1 VLLRIT
7 VLEAP
12 FIERVKRYSVLFSPT
27 KVMGGSEMGIRL
39 TDALKSL
46 LREVKAF
53 FLGMHQA
60 MIEQSVEVLEVEY
73 LELEHA
79 FLTMVL
85 GNLVGLPLAPLS
97 IAAELA
103 PLLEDETKILFS
115 RTWRGADSIADLFST
130 MGGEW

>member
-1 VLLRIT
+1 M
-7 VLEAP
+7 
-12 FIERVKRYSVLFSPT
+12 VK
-27 KVMGGSEMGIRL
+27 KRL
-39 TDALKSL
+39 VNTLKSFL
-46 LREVKAF
+46 KEVKAF

-60 MIEQSVEVLEVEY
+60 MIEQSVEVLEIEY

-103 PLLEDETKILFS
+103 PLLENETRILFS

>member
-1 VLLRIT
+1 MRLSLRDAIKA
-7 VLEAP
+7 LMREAK
-12 FIERVKRYSVLFSPT
+12 E
-27 KVMGGSEMGIRL
+27 
-39 TDALKSL
+39 
-46 LREVKAF
+46 F

-60 MIEQSVEVLEVEY
+60 MIEQSVEVLEIEY

-103 PLLEDETKILFS
+103 PLLENETKILFS
-115 RTWRGADSIADLFST
+115 RTWRGADSIADLFSS

>member
-1 VLLRIT
+1 MAVCLR
-7 VLEAP
+7 E
-12 FIERVKRYSVLFSPT
+12 T
-27 KVMGGSEMGIRL
+27 KYRALVVSTLYRGALDLRL
-39 TDALKSL
+39 GLRDALKAL
-46 LREVKAF
+46 MREAKEF

-60 MIEQSVEVLEVEY
+60 MIEQSVEVLEIEY

-103 PLLEDETKILFS
+103 PLLENETKILFS
-115 RTWRGADSIADLFST
+115 RTWRGADSIADLFSS